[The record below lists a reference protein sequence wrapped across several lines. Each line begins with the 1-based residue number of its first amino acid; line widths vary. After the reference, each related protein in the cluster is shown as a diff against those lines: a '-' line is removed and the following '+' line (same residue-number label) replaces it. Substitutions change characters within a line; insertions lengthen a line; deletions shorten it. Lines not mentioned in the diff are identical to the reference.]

1 MGMRIL
7 RIISI
12 QILFASVCSVGLILS
27 GCKKDAP
34 EPITPSESLEAPT
47 ADFETDQTGLSI
59 AFSYTGE
66 RGETFV
72 WDFGDGATST
82 EASPT
87 HVYDAY
93 GLYSVELTVSNTGGT
108 AKTSSDVAVEGDA
121 LVSIP
126 ELGFSNVNGVFYAI
140 NHQRVW
146 SVYGEPALVKTGA
159 AKAWCSG
166 TIGYTDVGAVTFKQG
181 DYTASLNR
189 GADNAYTWLESPDE
203 QTGFKKGVGPIWSI
217 AGGGQHGSINGLS
230 NVWPFP
236 ATKEVIAEMTSAK
249 LRGKLTQDSSFVQG
263 FEFSVNQDLTS
274 PNEVLADTVQTIT
287 SYNMFESEI
296 TGLDPHQT
304 YYYRAFASDTL
315 PNGSPGARE
324 YGEIKAFQTFSDQIN
339 MAYQANEVYLGSAV
353 MQSGSLAVLILF
365 AREYE

>member
-203 QTGFKKGVGPIWSI
+203 QTGFKKGVGPTWSI

-236 ATKEVIAEMTSAK
+236 ATKEVIAESAIDITTTSAVSHS
-249 LRGKLTQDSSFVQG
+249 GAINNADSVFI
-263 FEFSVNQDLTS
+263 SV
-274 PNEVLADTVQTIT
+274 
-287 SYNMFESEI
+287 Y
-296 TGLDPHQT
+296 G
-304 YYYRAFASDTL
+304 
-315 PNGSPGARE
+315 PNGSLTRRLGGAENSTSFTPGE
-324 YGEIKAFQTFSDQIN
+324 LSTLGKGKGQVQIV
-339 MAYQANEVYLGSAV
+339 AYKIYEQVLGTKSYMV
-353 MQSGSLAVLILF
+353 MNVAASQMDVTV
-365 AREYE
+365 E